1 MMRAAGYAIVLC
13 CVTAY
18 TPAAQGEGALAIAAP
33 PNIAEDGY
41 SSGIAYNYRTEAEA
55 EARALRECRNS
66 KDAPANT
73 RKLCE
78 LVRRFVDQC
87 AVVALDPQEGTP
99 GAGWAVAPT
108 LALARS
114 EALRVCNATAGRNR
128 QGKCE
133 ISVEGCDGRAR

>member
-1 MMRAAGYAIVLC
+1 MRLLRTIATMSCCSVLFVSAASA
-13 CVTAY
+13 
-18 TPAAQGEGALAIAAP
+18 EGALVIAAP
-33 PNIAEDGY
+33 ANIAEDGY
-41 SSGIAYNYRTEAEA
+41 SSGISYNYRTEAEA

-66 KDAPANT
+66 KDAPPST
-73 RKLCE
+73 RKLCQ

-108 LALARS
+108 LALARN
-114 EALRVCNATAGRNR
+114 EALRACNATAGSNR
-128 QGKCE
+128 QGRCE